1 MKNTAFYYL
10 AILIPFGVIIWL
22 GNTNE
27 VSRTVFWGL
36 LIFYLLI
43 YRPFTDGLRLVDK
56 GLIMKKDIWKLLK
69 PGNHIKY
76 SKELY
81 LP

>member
-22 GNTNE
+22 GNTIE

-43 YRPFTDGLRLVDK
+43 YRPFTDGLRLVDN
-56 GLIMKKDIWKLLK
+56 GLIMKKDIWKLLI